1 MFYSERA
8 KIKRYNKDV
17 SLTPLR
23 FQVVTVNEFLELYAE
38 KSSEILSAKIIPP
51 RLGNKDFGKVLIEWK
66 NPVFVPFSKI
76 DNGVF
81 A

>member
-1 MFYSERA
+1 MFYSERT
-8 KIKRYNKDV
+8 KNKKHNKDV

-23 FQVVTVNEFLELYAE
+23 FQVVTVKEFLDLYTE

-66 NPVFVPFSKI
+66 NPVFVSFSNI